1 MHLEPLIPHN
11 KENENMH
18 KRSPL
23 PSTRPDTLRW
33 AIFLALLG
41 PTSAF
46 AQGGLEAA
54 SGPAGTPIINNDHGV
69 PVIDIVPPNASGLSH
84 NQFLDYNVAQP
95 GVVLNNALQ
104 GGQSQLAGAL
114 AANPQFQGQ
123 AASTI
128 LNEVISR
135 NASLIEGPQEIFG
148 RPADYILANPNGI
161 TLNGGSFIN
170 TTRAGFVVGT
180 PELQDEQLQNFN
192 TLNAGGTLQVL
203 QGGQSNAEGA
213 LELIAP
219 KVDQQG
225 LLMAKGDLNVTVGR
239 NRIAH
244 ADGQVLEHLPGTP
257 SSIDANLFG
266 AMRAG
271 RIRVVSTAEGAGVRM
286 GPVKAKADSGI
297 AIHSAGSLHVSGEA
311 DQPAEL
317 HSERGSLQLTAA
329 DDLTLSAV
337 DGKAERI
344 EAKAGK
350 QLTLDAETREN
361 IGHDRDSWN
370 KKFLFITRETYSRN
384 STTTERQQRGVQL
397 EGSDSI
403 TLQSGAN
410 MRLVAAQVKAGGD
423 VTLDSGANL
432 DIAAGIDSTQF
443 KEQVRHRKDLWRGD
457 SDTDTYTE
465 RARPSALSAQRMTVK
480 AKDTLTVE
488 GSSLHSRSDMDINA
502 RRVEVGTTAL
512 QQRSND
518 SNYRGD
524 LVSGTFFGD
533 RKGNDTEGRSVAGS
547 SVTAGGKLNIHA
559 DQVSIKGST
568 VHGKEDAVLYSEKGA
583 LAIEADHGS
592 TRSTKRASDS
602 KLFGLIG
609 SDHEDT
615 TRQQQV
621 LVSDVSS
628 SSNLRLASADE
639 LRIQGA
645 KVEAGAH
652 LQVEAK
658 GDVLIGSAQ
667 TVQES
672 ETRDRQRGLTA
683 SARQTQN
690 AEDGKPESRQY
701 AAGVAYEVSTRHE
714 KVRDTTQVAS
724 ELKGATV
731 GLASEAHLQVNGSTV
746 QASAGDLDVKAR
758 QLTLG
763 ATRNERESTTRAS
776 QSGGGLTV
784 TGGIDRLGSLFE
796 GHHNSSVVTERD
808 NKAQRS
814 ELQASGNLKL
824 EADELVTEAARVTA
838 GATLK
843 VFAKR
848 IDNRAVQE
856 THEREELR
864 SEWSGSLGAS
874 VEYRDLTRP
883 IERLVL
889 GEEAARFQQASPE
902 DAMAAPSVGADMT
915 VEHLKRLEN
924 QRRGI
929 AQVSELSGA
938 KVEVKAERIDD
949 EGTAWRAEAGKLLID
964 AQEHTVR
971 AAENTEEDSVQ
982 RLAYGGDLR
991 VDTSAGSDVNVRAA
1005 GKGGSLDK
1013 HATAITAVPG
1023 SLYGQQG
1030 IQVQLG
1036 SDGRYEGTR
1045 MNGGE
1050 GKVVIHSAGSLSLT
1064 QASDHTEQ
1072 LTRQLDGN
1080 AWAKVGNRPG
1090 STGFDGRGY
1099 LDNAQ
1104 QLAEQTKARVAQID
1118 AKGEVRLSSVGD
1130 LSLEGTRIGNR
1141 EAKTGDILVY
1151 SDGRLQVKAGNDT
1164 QQAAGGKLGG
1174 GLELA
1179 GKRGDTKGG
1188 GIGGHFTHG
1197 KQDENTRQA
1206 VDAQFASAG
1215 KLTLSSRA
1223 REDIALHLQG
1233 LQASAEQIELD
1244 ASRGGMLIEASS
1256 NQEQRNNLDIS
1267 AGAGFNMAT
1276 GTPHTRGLHGRAKVE
1291 LDKRDNQTWNAS
1303 NLRAETIDL
1312 QSRGDTRIEGA
1323 SLEAE
1328 RITGAIDGDL
1338 RIASRKDSVDSLTV
1352 KGDARLSQEKNPQG
1366 YVNAATSLAGPLGGK
1381 VKEKAGSAL
1390 SKADPGFSPT
1400 FSLEVSHV
1408 QRDSVAQQAV
1418 LKGSDGVELKVGG
1431 QAQLVGARLQSAKG
1445 AVALDAGSVSQ
1456 ETLSGNDYRRD
1467 VSIDASNS
1475 PVDLGTAIA
1484 EMAKGK
1490 GAADGENALDLGL
1503 LRTSG
1508 HSRSEQWVS
1517 SVQGKVK

>member
-1 MHLEPLIPHN
+1 MQTL
-11 KENENMH
+11 
-18 KRSPL
+18 SPL
-23 PSTRPDTLRW
+23 PSSRPDTLRW
-33 AIFLALLG
+33 AIFLALLS
-41 PTSAF
+41 PASAF
-46 AQGGLEAA
+46 AQGGLEPA

-69 PVIDIVPPNASGLSH
+69 PVIDIVAPNASGLSH
-84 NQFLDYNVAQP
+84 NQFLDYNVARP

-104 GGQSQLAGAL
+104 PGQSQLAGAL
-114 AANPQFQGQ
+114 AANPQFRGQ

-128 LNEVISR
+128 LNEVVSR

-180 PELQDEQLQNFN
+180 PELQEEQLRHFN
-192 TLNAGGTLQVL
+192 SLNASGTLQVL

-213 LELIAP
+213 LDLIAP

-257 SSIDANLFG
+257 SSIDAKLFG

-286 GPVKAKADSGI
+286 GSKVKADNGI
-297 AIHSAGSLHVSGEA
+297 AIHSAGSLDISGEA
-311 DQPAEL
+311 ATPAEL
-317 HSERGSLQLTAA
+317 NTEQGTLLLTAA

-350 QLTLDAETREN
+350 KLTLDAKTRETIN
-361 IGHDRDSWN
+361 HDRDSWN
-370 KKFLFITRETYSRN
+370 KKFLFITRETYSRE

-397 EGSDSI
+397 QGSDSI
-403 TLQSGAN
+403 ALQSGAD
-410 MRLVAAQVKAGGD
+410 MRLVAAEVKAGGD
-423 VTLDSGANL
+423 MTLDSGANL
-432 DIAAGIDSTQF
+432 DIAAGIDSKQF
-443 KEQVRHRKDLWRGD
+443 KQQVRHRKDLWRGD
-457 SDTDTYTE
+457 SDTDQYTE
-465 RARPSALSAQRMTVK
+465 TARPSSLSAQRMTVN
-480 AKDTLTVE
+480 AKDTLKVE
-488 GSSLHSRSDMDINA
+488 GSNLHSRGDMDLNA
-502 RRVEVGTTAL
+502 KQVEVGTTTL
-512 QQRSND
+512 QHRSND
-518 SNYRGD
+518 GNYRGD
-524 LVSGTFFGD
+524 LVSGTFFGN
-533 RKGNDTEGRSVAGS
+533 RKGNDTEGQSVAGS
-547 SVTAGGKLNIHA
+547 SVTADGKLNGHA

-568 VHGKEDAVLYSEKGA
+568 VYGKKDAVLYSEKGA

-592 TRSTKRASDS
+592 SRSTERKSDS
-602 KLFGLIG
+602 KLFGLFG
-609 SDHEDT
+609 NDQQSTKRE
-615 TRQQQV
+615 QQV

-628 SSNLRLASADE
+628 CSNLRLASAE
-639 LRIQGA
+639 EMRIQGA

-652 LQVEAK
+652 LLVEAK
-658 GDVLIGSAQ
+658 GDLLIGSAQ
-667 TVQES
+667 AVNES
-672 ETRDRQRGLTA
+672 ESRDQQWGLTA
-683 SARQTQN
+683 SARQTQQ

-701 AAGVAYEVSTRHE
+701 AAGVAYEVTTGSE
-714 KVRDTTQVAS
+714 NVRETAQVAS

-731 GLASEAHLQVNGSTV
+731 GLGSGGHLQVKGSKV
-746 QASAGDLDVKAR
+746 QAAAGDLDVKAR
-758 QLTLG
+758 QVTLG
-763 ATRNERESTTRAS
+763 ATGNERESTTSTR

-796 GHHNSSVVTERD
+796 GHHNSTVVTERD
-808 NKAQRS
+808 SKAQRS
-814 ELQASGNLKL
+814 ELQASGNVSVD
-824 EADELVTEAARVTA
+824 ADELVAEAARVTA
-838 GATLK
+838 GDTLK
-843 VFAKR
+843 VSAKR
-848 IDNRAVQE
+848 IDNRAVLD
-856 THEREELR
+856 TYEREELR

-902 DAMAAPSVGADMT
+902 DAMVAPSVGADMT
-915 VEHLKRLEN
+915 LEHLKRLEN
-924 QRRGI
+924 QRRGF

-938 KVEVKAERIDD
+938 HVQVKAEVIDD
-949 EGTAWRAEAGKLLID
+949 QGTAWRANRGQLQVD
-964 AQEHTVR
+964 AQRHSMR
-971 AAENTEEDSVQ
+971 AAENTREDSVE
-982 RLAYGGDLR
+982 RLAFGGDLR
-991 VDTSAGSDVNVRAA
+991 VDTSSGSDLNARGA
-1005 GKGGSLDK
+1005 GKGGSLGK
-1013 HATAITAVPG
+1013 QATASTAVPG

-1045 MNGGE
+1045 IEGGE
-1050 GKVVIHSAGSLSLT
+1050 GEVVIHSEGNLSLP
-1064 QASDHTEQ
+1064 QANDRTEEM
-1072 LTRQLDGN
+1072 TRQLDGN

-1090 STGFDGRGY
+1090 STGFDARGY
-1099 LDNAQ
+1099 LDHAQ
-1104 QLAEQTKARVAQID
+1104 LQAVQAKAQVAQID
-1118 AKGEVRLSSVGD
+1118 AKGAVRLSSAGD
-1130 LSLEGTRIGNR
+1130 LLLEGTRIGSR
-1141 EAKTGDILVY
+1141 EAKVGDIRLH
-1151 SDGRLQVKAGNDT
+1151 SDGLLQVKAGSDT
-1164 QQAAGGKLGG
+1164 QQANGGKLGG

-1179 GKRGDTKGG
+1179 AKMGEAKGG

-1197 KQDENTRQA
+1197 KQDENARQA

-1215 KLTLSSRA
+1215 KLPLSSAA
-1223 REDIALHLQG
+1223 REDIALHLEG
-1233 LQASAEQIELD
+1233 LQASAEQIALN
-1244 ASRGGMLIEASS
+1244 ASSGGMLIEASS
-1256 NQEQRNNLDIS
+1256 NQEQRNNLEIT
-1267 AGAGFNMAT
+1267 AGAGFNMTAGST
-1276 GTPHTRGLHGRAKVE
+1276 DTRGLHGRAKVG

-1303 NLRAETIDL
+1303 NLRAESIDL
-1312 QSRGDTRIEGA
+1312 QGRGDTRIEGA
-1323 SLEAE
+1323 SLEAG

-1338 RIASRKDSVDSLTV
+1338 RIASRKDSVDTLAV
-1352 KGDARLSQEKNPQG
+1352 EGDARLSQEKNPQG

-1400 FSLEVSHV
+1400 LSLQVSHV
-1408 QRDSVAQQAV
+1408 QRDSVGQQAV
-1418 LKGSDGVELKVGG
+1418 LKGSDGIELKVGG
-1431 QAQLVGARLQSAKG
+1431 DAQLVGARLQSAKG
-1445 AVALDAGSVSQ
+1445 TVALDASSVSR

-1467 VSIDASNS
+1467 VSVDASNS

-1517 SVQGKVK
+1517 SVQGGKAE

>member
-1 MHLEPLIPHN
+1 MQIL
-11 KENENMH
+11 
-18 KRSPL
+18 SPL

-41 PTSAF
+41 PSSAL

-54 SGPAGTPIINNDHGV
+54 SGPAGTPIINNEHGV

-84 NQFLDYNVAQP
+84 NQFLDYNVARP

-104 GGQSQLAGAL
+104 DGQSQLAGAL

-180 PELQDEQLQNFN
+180 PELQDEQLRNFN
-192 TLNAGGTLQVL
+192 TLNASGTVQVL

-213 LELIAP
+213 LDLIAP

-244 ADGQVLEHLPGTP
+244 ADGQILEHLPGTP
-257 SSIDANLFG
+257 SSIDASLFG

-271 RIRVVSTAEGAGVRM
+271 RIHVVSTAEGAGVRM
-286 GPVKAKADSGI
+286 GSKVKADNGI
-297 AIHSAGSLHVSGEA
+297 AIHSAGSLDVSGEA
-311 DQPAEL
+311 DKPAEL
-317 HSERGSLQLTAA
+317 HSEQGALLLTAA
-329 DDLTLSAV
+329 DDLTLRAV

-350 QLTLDAETREN
+350 KLTLDAKTREN
-361 IGHDRDSWN
+361 ISHDRDSWK
-370 KKFLFITRETYSRN
+370 KKFLFITRETYSRD

-397 EGSDSI
+397 QSSDSI
-403 TLQSGAN
+403 TLQSGAD
-410 MRLVAAQVKAGGD
+410 MRLVAAKVEAGGD
-423 VTLDSGANL
+423 LALDSGANL
-432 DIAAGIDSTQF
+432 NIAAGIDSTKF
-443 KEQVRHRKDLWRGD
+443 KQQVRHRKDLWRGD
-457 SDTDTYTE
+457 SDTDTYTQT
-465 RARPSALSAQRMTVK
+465 ARPSTLSAQRMTVN
-480 AKDTLTVE
+480 AKDTLKVE
-488 GSSLHSRSDMDINA
+488 GSTLHSRGDMDLNA
-502 RRVEVGTTAL
+502 KQVEVGTTTL
-512 QQRSND
+512 QQRGSD
-518 SNYRGD
+518 GNYRGD
-524 LVSGTFFGD
+524 LVSGTFFGG
-533 RKGNDTEGRSVAGS
+533 RKGNDTEGHSVAGS
-547 SVTAGGKLNIHA
+547 SVTASGKLNIHA

-568 VHGKEDAVLYSEKGA
+568 VRGEKDAVLYSEKGA

-592 TRSTKRASDS
+592 TRATKRESDS
-602 KLFGLIG
+602 KLFGLFANDRE
-609 SDHEDT
+609 ST

-667 TVQES
+667 AVNES
-672 ETRDRQRGLTA
+672 ESRDQQRGLTA
-683 SARQTQN
+683 SARQTQA

-701 AAGVAYEVSTRHE
+701 AAGVAYEVTSGSE
-714 KVRDTTQVAS
+714 KVRDTTQLAS

-731 GLASEAHLQVNGSTV
+731 GLTSEAHLQVNGSKV
-746 QASAGDLDVKAR
+746 QASAGGLDVKAR

-763 ATRNERESTTRAS
+763 ATRNERESTTSTS

-796 GHHNSSVVTERD
+796 GHHNSTVVTERD
-808 NKAQRS
+808 SKTQRS
-814 ELQASGNLKL
+814 ELQASGNVNVD
-824 EADELVTEAARVTA
+824 ADELVTEAARVTA
-838 GATLK
+838 GDTLK
-843 VFAKR
+843 VTAKR
-848 IDNRAVQE
+848 IDNRAVVD
-856 THEREELR
+856 THEREALR
-864 SEWSGSLGAS
+864 NEWSGSLGAS

-883 IERLVL
+883 IERLVM

-902 DAMAAPSVGADMT
+902 DAMVAPSVGADMT

-938 KVEVKAERIDD
+938 KVEVKADTINDQ
-949 EGTAWRAEAGKLLID
+949 GTAWRANAGQLQID
-964 AQEHTVR
+964 AQQHIMR
-971 AAENTEEDSVQ
+971 AAENTQEDSVE
-982 RLAYGGDLR
+982 RLAFGGDLR
-991 VDTSAGSDVNVRAA
+991 IDTSSGSDLNARGA

-1013 HATAITAVPG
+1013 QVTASTAVPG

-1036 SDGRYEGTR
+1036 SDGQYEGTR
-1045 MNGGE
+1045 MDGGE
-1050 GKVVIHSAGSLSLT
+1050 GEVIIHSAGNLSLT
-1064 QASDHTEQ
+1064 QANDRTEE

-1080 AWAKVGNRPG
+1080 AWTKVGNRPG

-1099 LDNAQ
+1099 LDHAQ
-1104 QLAEQTKARVAQID
+1104 LQAVQTKAHVAQID
-1118 AKGEVRLSSVGD
+1118 ARGEVRLSSAGD
-1130 LSLEGTRIGNR
+1130 LLLEGTRIGSR
-1141 EAKTGDILVY
+1141 EAKVGDIRLH

-1164 QQAAGGKLGG
+1164 QQASGGKLGG

-1179 GKRGDTKGG
+1179 AKMGETKGG

-1197 KQDENTRQA
+1197 TQDENARQA

-1215 KLTLSSRA
+1215 KLTLGSAA
-1223 REDIALHLQG
+1223 REDIALHLEG
-1233 LQASAEQIELD
+1233 LQASAEQIELN
-1244 ASRGGMLIEASS
+1244 ASSGGMLIEASS
-1256 NQEQRNNLDIS
+1256 NQEQRNNLDIT
-1267 AGAGFNMAT
+1267 AGAGFNMSS
-1276 GTPHTRGLHGRAKVE
+1276 GTTDTRGLHGRAKVE

-1323 SLEAE
+1323 SLEAG

-1338 RIASRKDSVDSLTV
+1338 RIASRKDSVDTLTV

-1381 VKEKAGSAL
+1381 VQEKAGSAL

-1400 FSLEVSHV
+1400 FSLDVSHV
-1408 QRDSVAQQAV
+1408 QRDSVGQQAV
-1418 LKGSDGVELKVGG
+1418 LKGSDGIELKVGG
-1431 QAQLVGARLQSAKG
+1431 EAQLVGARLQSAKG
-1445 AVALDAGSVSQ
+1445 AVALDAGSVSR

-1467 VSIDASNS
+1467 ISVDASNS

-1517 SVQGKVK
+1517 SVQGGKAE

>member
-1 MHLEPLIPHN
+1 MQKL
-11 KENENMH
+11 
-18 KRSPL
+18 SPS
-23 PSTRPDTLRW
+23 PYTRPNILRW

-41 PTSAF
+41 STSVL

-54 SGPAGTPIINNDHGV
+54 SGPAGTPLINNNHGV

-84 NQFLDYNVAQP
+84 NQFIDYNVARP

-104 GGQSQLAGAL
+104 AGQSQLAGAL

-128 LNEVISR
+128 LNEVVSR
-135 NASLIEGPQEIFG
+135 NASQIEGPQEIFG

-180 PELQDEQLQNFN
+180 PELQDEQLRHFN
-192 TLNAGGTLQVL
+192 TLNANGTLQV
-203 QGGQSNAEGA
+203 QKGGQSNAEGA
-213 LELIAP
+213 LDLIAP

-244 ADGQVLEHLPGTP
+244 ADGQILEHLPGTP
-257 SSIDANLFG
+257 SSIDASLFG

-271 RIRVVSTAEGAGVRM
+271 RIRVISTAEGAGVRM
-286 GPVKAKADSGI
+286 GPVNATADSGI
-297 AIHSAGSLHVSGEA
+297 EIHSAGSLQISGEN
-311 DQPAEL
+311 DKPAEL
-317 HSERGSLQLTAA
+317 HSKRGGLQLVAA

-350 QLTLDAETREN
+350 TLVLDARAREQVAR
-361 IGHDRDSWN
+361 DRDSWN
-370 KKFLFITRETYSRN
+370 KKFLLITHETYRRD
-384 STTTERQQRGVQL
+384 STTTERQQRGVEL
-397 EGSDSI
+397 HASDSVS
-403 TLQSGAN
+403 LQSGAD
-410 MRLVAAQVKAGGD
+410 MRLVAAKVKAGTD
-423 VTLDSGANL
+423 LTLDSGANL
-432 DIAAGIDSTQF
+432 NIAAGIDSTQF

-457 SDTDTYTE
+457 SDTEKYTE
-465 RARPSALSAQRMTVK
+465 TARPSNLSAQRMTVK
-480 AKDTLTVE
+480 GNDLLKVE
-488 GSSLHSRSDMDINA
+488 GSTLHSRGDMDISG
-502 RRVEVGTTAL
+502 RQVEVGTTAL
-512 QQRSND
+512 QQRS
-518 SNYRGD
+518 SGGNYRGD

-533 RKGNDTEGRSVAGS
+533 RKGNDTEGKSVAGS
-547 SVTAGGKLNIHA
+547 SVGAEGKLNIHA

-592 TRSTKRASDS
+592 SRSTERKSDS

-609 SDHEDT
+609 KDRENT
-615 TRQQQV
+615 TRRQQV
-621 LVSDVSS
+621 LMSDVSS
-628 SSNLRLASADE
+628 ASNLRLASAEE

-645 KVEAGAH
+645 KVEAGGH

-667 TVQES
+667 AVNES
-672 ETRDRQRGLTA
+672 ETRSQQRGFTA
-683 SARQTQN
+683 SARQTQE

-701 AAGVAYEVSTRHE
+701 AAGVAYEVTNGHE
-714 KVRDTTQVAS
+714 TERETTQVAS

-731 GLASEAHLQVNGSTV
+731 SLASEAHLQINGSKV
-746 QASAGDLDVKAR
+746 QASAGDLDVKAT
-758 QLTLG
+758 QVTLG
-763 ATRNERESTTRAS
+763 TTRNERESTTRTS

-784 TGGIDRLGSLFE
+784 TGGIDRLGSFFE
-796 GHHNSSVVTERD
+796 GHHNSTQVSEHD
-808 NKAQRS
+808 SKAQRS
-814 ELQASGNLKL
+814 ELQASGHLKL
-824 EADELVTEAARVTA
+824 DADELVTEAAHATA
-838 GATLK
+838 GDTLK
-843 VFAKR
+843 VNAKR
-848 IDNRAVQE
+848 IENRAVMD
-856 THEREELR
+856 THERQEQR
-864 SEWSGSLGAS
+864 NEWSGSLGAS

-902 DAMAAPSVGADMT
+902 DAMVAPSVGADMT

-929 AQVSELSGA
+929 AQISELSGA
-938 KVEVKAERIDD
+938 KVEVKADKIDD
-949 EGTAWRAEAGKLLID
+949 HGTAWRAEAGELLID
-964 AQEHTVR
+964 AQEHTLH
-971 AAENTEEDSVQ
+971 AAKNTQENSVQ

-991 VDTSAGSDVNVRAA
+991 IDTSTGEDLNVRGA

-1013 HATAITAVPG
+1013 QVTTSTAVPG
-1023 SLYGQQG
+1023 SLYGQRG

-1036 SDGRYEGTR
+1036 SDGLYEGTR
-1045 MNGGE
+1045 MDGGA
-1050 GKVVIHSAGSLSLT
+1050 GDVVIHSAGNLSLT
-1064 QASDHTEQ
+1064 QANDRTEQ
-1072 LTRQLDGN
+1072 LSRQLDGN

-1090 STGFDGRGY
+1090 STGLDGRGY
-1099 LDNAQ
+1099 LDHARQ
-1104 QLAEQTKARVAQID
+1104 QAVQTKAQVAQID
-1118 AKGEVRLSSVGD
+1118 AKGEVRLSSEGD
-1130 LSLEGTRIGNR
+1130 LLLEGTRIGSR
-1141 EAKTGDILVY
+1141 KAKVGDVTVQ

-1164 QQAAGGKLGG
+1164 QQATGGKLGG

-1179 GKRGDTKGG
+1179 GKMGESKGG

-1197 KQDENTRQA
+1197 KQDENAHQA
-1206 VDAQFASAG
+1206 VDAQIASAG

-1233 LQASAEQIELD
+1233 LQASAEQIALN
-1244 ASRGGMLIEASS
+1244 ASSGGMLIEASS
-1256 NQEQRNNLDIS
+1256 NQEQRNNLDIT
-1267 AGAGFNMAT
+1267 AGAGFNMTA
-1276 GTPHTRGLHGRAKVE
+1276 GTSDTRGLHGRAKVE
-1291 LDKRDNQTWNAS
+1291 LDKRDNQAWNAS
-1303 NLRAETIDL
+1303 NLRAENIDL

-1323 SLEAE
+1323 SLEAG
-1328 RITGAIDGDL
+1328 RITGAVDGDL
-1338 RIASRKDSVDSLTV
+1338 RIASRKDSVDTLTV
-1352 KGDARLSQEKNPQG
+1352 KADARLSQEKNPQG

-1381 VKEKAGSAL
+1381 VKEKAGEAL

-1400 FSLEVSHV
+1400 FNLDVSHV
-1408 QRDSVAQQAV
+1408 QRDSVGHQAV
-1418 LKGSDGVELKVGG
+1418 LKGSDGIDLKVGG
-1431 QAQLVGARLQSAKG
+1431 DAQLVGARLQSAKG
-1445 AVALDAGSVSQ
+1445 KVALDAGSVTR

-1467 VSIDASNS
+1467 VSVDASNS

-1484 EMAKGK
+1484 DISKGK
-1490 GAADGENALDLGL
+1490 GAADGENALDLGV

-1517 SVQGKVK
+1517 SVQGKGE

>member
-1 MHLEPLIPHN
+1 MQIL
-11 KENENMH
+11 
-18 KRSPL
+18 SPL
-23 PSTRPDTLRW
+23 ASTRPDTLRW

-41 PTSAF
+41 PTSAL

-54 SGPAGTPIINNDHGV
+54 SSPAGTPIISNVHGV

-84 NQFLDYNVAQP
+84 NQFLDYNVARA

-104 GGQSQLAGAL
+104 DGQSQLAGAL

-128 LNEVISR
+128 LNEVVSR

-180 PELQDEQLQNFN
+180 PELQDEQLRHLN
-192 TLNAGGTLQVL
+192 TLNSAGTLQVL
-203 QGGQSNAEGA
+203 QGGQANAEGA
-213 LELIAP
+213 LDLIAP
-219 KVDQQG
+219 KVDHQG

-244 ADGQVLEHLPGTP
+244 ADGQILEHLPGTP

-286 GPVKAKADSGI
+286 GSKVKADNGI
-297 AIHSAGSLHVSGEA
+297 AIHSAGSLDVSGTA
-311 DQPAEL
+311 DNPAEL
-317 HSERGSLQLTAA
+317 HSEQGALLLTAA

-350 QLTLDAETREN
+350 KLTLDAKTREN
-361 IGHDRDSWN
+361 ISHDRDSWN
-370 KKFLFITRETYSRN
+370 KKFLFITRETYSRE

-397 EGSDSI
+397 QGSDGI
-403 TLQSGAN
+403 TLQSGAD
-410 MRLVAAQVKAGGD
+410 MRLVAAELKAGSGM
-423 VTLDSGANL
+423 TLDSGANL
-432 DIAAGIDSTQF
+432 DIVAGIDSKQF

-457 SDTDTYTE
+457 SDTDQYTE
-465 RARPSALSAQRMTVK
+465 TARPSTLSAQRMTVN
-480 AKDTLTVE
+480 AKDTLKVQ
-488 GSSLHSRSDMDINA
+488 GSTLHSRGDMGLNA
-502 RRVEVGTTAL
+502 KQVEIGTTAL

-518 SNYRGD
+518 ANYRGD
-524 LVSGTFFGD
+524 LVSGSFFGD
-533 RKGNDTEGRSVAGS
+533 RKGSDIEGQSVAGS
-547 SVTAGGKLNIHA
+547 SVTADGKLNIHA

-568 VHGKEDAVLYSEKGA
+568 VHGNKDAVLYSEKGA

-592 TRSTKRASDS
+592 SRSTERKSDS
-602 KLFGLIG
+602 KLFGLFG
-609 SDHEDT
+609 SDHEST
-615 TRQQQV
+615 TRQQEV

-628 SSNLRLASADE
+628 SSNLRLASAEE

-645 KVEAGAH
+645 RVEAGQH

-658 GDVLIGSAQ
+658 GDVLIGSTQA
-667 TVQES
+667 VNES
-672 ETRDRQRGLTA
+672 DSRDQQRGLTA
-683 SARQTQN
+683 SARQTQV

-701 AAGVAYEVSTRHE
+701 AAGVAYEVVTSSE
-714 KVRDTTQVAS
+714 KLRETTQVAS

-731 GLASEAHLQVNGSTV
+731 GVSSEGHLQVNGSKV

-758 QLTLG
+758 QVTLG
-763 ATRNERESTTRAS
+763 ATRNEHETTNGES

-796 GHHNSSVVTERD
+796 GHHNSTVVTERD
-808 NKAQRS
+808 SKAQRS
-814 ELQASGNLKL
+814 ELQASGNVNVD
-824 EADELVTEAARVTA
+824 ADELVTEAARVT
-838 GATLK
+838 GGDTLK
-843 VFAKR
+843 VTAKR
-848 IDNRAVQE
+848 IDNRAVVD
-856 THEREELR
+856 THDREELR
-864 SEWSGSLGAS
+864 NEWSGSLGAS

-883 IERLVL
+883 IERLIQ

-902 DAMAAPSVGADMT
+902 DAMVAPSVGADMT

-938 KVEVKAERIDD
+938 KVEVKADTIDD
-949 EGTAWRAEAGKLLID
+949 QGTAWRANAGQLQID
-964 AQEHTVR
+964 AQKHRMR
-971 AAENTEEDSVQ
+971 AAENTQEDSVQ
-982 RLAYGGDLR
+982 RLAFGGDLR
-991 VDTSAGSDVNVRAA
+991 LDTSSGSDLNGRGA

-1013 HATAITAVPG
+1013 QATASTAVPG

-1030 IQVQLG
+1030 IQIQLG
-1036 SDGRYEGTR
+1036 SDGHYEGTR
-1045 MNGGE
+1045 MDGGE
-1050 GKVVIHSAGSLSLT
+1050 GEVVIQSAGNLSLT
-1064 QASDHTEQ
+1064 QANDRTEE

-1099 LDNAQ
+1099 LDHVQ
-1104 QLAEQTKARVAQID
+1104 QQTVQTKAHVAQID
-1118 AKGEVRLSSVGD
+1118 AKGEVRLSSAGD
-1130 LSLEGTRIGNR
+1130 LLLEGTRIGSR
-1141 EAKTGDILVY
+1141 EAKVGDVRLH
-1151 SDGRLQVKAGNDT
+1151 SDGRLRVKAGNDT
-1164 QQAAGGKLGG
+1164 QQASGGKLGG

-1179 GKRGDTKGG
+1179 AKIGETKGG
-1188 GIGGHFTHG
+1188 GIGGHFSHG
-1197 KQDENTRQA
+1197 TQDESARQA
-1206 VDAQFASAG
+1206 VDAQFTSAG
-1215 KLTLSSRA
+1215 NLTLSSAA
-1223 REDIALHLQG
+1223 REDLALHLEG
-1233 LQASAEQIELD
+1233 LQASAEQIELN
-1244 ASRGGMLIEASS
+1244 ASSGGILIEASS
-1256 NQEQRNNLDIS
+1256 NQEQRNNLDIT
-1267 AGAGFNMAT
+1267 AGAGFNMTA
-1276 GTPHTRGLHGRAKVE
+1276 GTTDTRGLHGRAKVE
-1291 LDKRDNQTWNAS
+1291 LDKRGNQTWNTS
-1303 NLRAETIDL
+1303 NLRAETINL

-1323 SLEAE
+1323 SLEAG
-1328 RITGAIDGDL
+1328 RITGIVDGDL
-1338 RIASRKDSVDSLTV
+1338 RIASRKDSVDTLTV
-1352 KGDARLSQEKNPQG
+1352 KGDARLSHEKNPQG
-1366 YVNAATSLAGPLGGK
+1366 YLNAATSLAGPLGGK
-1381 VKEKAGSAL
+1381 VKDKAGSTL
-1390 SKADPGFSPT
+1390 SKADPGISPT
-1400 FSLEVSHV
+1400 FSLDVSHV
-1408 QRDSVAQQAV
+1408 QRDSVGQQAV
-1418 LKGSDGVELKVGG
+1418 LKGSDGVQLKVGG
-1431 QAQLVGARLQSAKG
+1431 DAQLVGARLQSAKG
-1445 AVALDAGSVSQ
+1445 AVALDAGSVTR

-1467 VSIDASNS
+1467 VSVDVSNS

-1490 GAADGENALDLGL
+1490 GAADGENGLDLGL

-1517 SVQGKVK
+1517 SVQGKAE

>member
-1 MHLEPLIPHN
+1 MQIL
-11 KENENMH
+11 
-18 KRSPL
+18 SPL
-23 PSTRPDTLRW
+23 PSDRPDTLRW

-41 PTSAF
+41 PTSAL
-46 AQGGLEAA
+46 AQGGLEAV

-84 NQFLDYNVAQP
+84 NQFLDYNVARA

-128 LNEVISR
+128 LNEVVSR

-180 PELQDEQLQNFN
+180 PELQDEQLRNFN
-192 TLNAGGTLQVL
+192 TLNTAGTLQVL
-203 QGGQSNAEGA
+203 SDGQSNAEGA
-213 LELIAP
+213 LDLIAP

-257 SSIDANLFG
+257 SSIDASLFG

-286 GPVKAKADSGI
+286 GPMDFRADDGI
-297 AIHSAGSLHVSGEA
+297 DVQSAGALTISGAGEQYA
-311 DQPAEL
+311 TL
-317 HSERGSLQLTAA
+317 NTKHGLLRLGAA
-329 DDLTLSAV
+329 DDLALHNA
-337 DGKAERI
+337 DGQAERI
-344 EAKAGK
+344 EIRAGNK
-350 QLTLDAETREN
+350 LTLDGEARQALSKDKDNWSKKFVFITHETYDSERTTTQTSQQ
-361 IGHDRDSWN
+361 GTRLLGRDSV
-370 KKFLFITRETYSRN
+370 L
-384 STTTERQQRGVQL
+384 L
-397 EGSDSI
+397 E
-403 TLQSGAN
+403 SGGD
-410 MRLVAAQVKAGGD
+410 MQLVAADINVLEELTIASGGD
-423 VTLDSGANL
+423 L
-432 DIAAGIDSTQF
+432 DIAGGLDSERIEETI
-443 KEQVRHRKDLWRGD
+443 RHRKHLWRGD
-457 SDTDTYTE
+457 RDTEQFKET
-465 RARPSALSAQRMTVK
+465 ARPSELNANRMTLKASDTVK
-480 AKDTLTVE
+480 VRGSTLK
-488 GSSLHSRSDMDINA
+488 SRSDMAING
-502 RRVEVGTTAL
+502 RQVEVGTLAL
-512 QQRSND
+512 QDTNTESG
-518 SNYRGD
+518 YRGD

-533 RKGNDTEGRSVAGS
+533 RKGNDTQGQTVAGS
-547 SVTAGGKLNIHA
+547 QVIAGGKLEVIA
-559 DQVSIKGST
+559 DQVTIKGST
-568 VHGKEDAVLYSEKGA
+568 VNGTEDAVLYSTKGQLTIA
-583 LAIEADHGS
+583 ADHASS
-592 TRSTKRASDS
+592 TSTDHDS
-602 KLFGLIG
+602 SSQVFGLFGN
-609 SDHEDT
+609 DN
-615 TRQQQV
+615 TRTSRNDQV
-621 LVSDVSS
+621 LISDVSS

-639 LRIQGA
+639 MRIQGA
-645 KVEAGAH
+645 KVEAGQH

-658 GDVLIGSAQ
+658 GDVMIESSQALA
-667 TVQES
+667 ES
-672 ETRDRQRGLTA
+672 ETHTRQRGLTA
-683 SARQTQN
+683 SAKQTQG
-690 AEDGKPESRQY
+690 AEDGKRESHQY
-701 AAGVAYEVSTRHE
+701 SAGLAYDVDDSTRKQSE
-714 KVRDTTQVAS
+714 TTQVAS
-724 ELKGATV
+724 ELKGASVALDSGT
-731 GLASEAHLQVNGSTV
+731 HLQVNGSKV
-746 QASAGDLDVKAR
+746 QASDGDLDVDAS
-758 QLTLG
+758 QVTLG
-763 ATRNERESTTRAS
+763 ATRNSRDSTITDT

-796 GHHNSSVVTERD
+796 GHHNKTVLTERD
-808 NKAQRS
+808 SQAQRS
-814 ELQASGNLKL
+814 ELQASGNVKVN
-824 EADELVTEAARVTA
+824 ADELVTEAARVTA
-838 GATLK
+838 GDTLM
-843 VFAKR
+843 VSAKR
-848 IDNRAVQE
+848 IDNRAVLD
-856 THEREELR
+856 THDREELR
-864 SEWSGSLGAS
+864 NEWSGSLGAS

-902 DAMAAPSVGADMT
+902 DAMVAPSVGADMT

-938 KVEVKAERIDD
+938 KVEVKADTLDD
-949 EGTAWRAEAGKLLID
+949 QGTAWRANAGQLQIEA
-964 AQEHTVR
+964 QTHTMR
-971 AAENTEEDSVQ
+971 AAENIQEDSVQ

-991 VDTSAGSDVNVRAA
+991 IDTSSGSDLNARGA

-1013 HATAITAVPG
+1013 QATAGTAVPG

-1036 SDGRYEGTR
+1036 SDGQYEGTR
-1045 MNGGE
+1045 INGGE
-1050 GKVVIHSAGSLSLT
+1050 GEVVIHSEGNLSLP
-1064 QASDHTEQ
+1064 QANDRTEE

-1099 LDNAQ
+1099 LDHAQ
-1104 QLAEQTKARVAQID
+1104 LQTVQTKAHVAQID
-1118 AKGEVRLSSVGD
+1118 AKGEVRLSSAGD
-1130 LSLEGTRIGNR
+1130 LSLEGTRIGSR
-1141 EAKTGDILVY
+1141 EAKVGEIRLH
-1151 SDGRLQVKAGNDT
+1151 SDGVLQVKAGSDT
-1164 QQAAGGKLGG
+1164 QQANGGKLGG

-1179 GKRGDTKGG
+1179 AKMGETKGG

-1197 KQDENTRQA
+1197 TQDENARQA
-1206 VDAQFASAG
+1206 VAAQFASAG
-1215 KLTLSSRA
+1215 KLNLSSAA
-1223 REDIALHLQG
+1223 REDIALHLEG
-1233 LQASAEQIELD
+1233 LQAAAEQIALN
-1244 ASRGGMLIEASS
+1244 ASSGGTLIEASS
-1256 NQEQRNNLDIS
+1256 NQEQRNNLEIT
-1267 AGAGFNMAT
+1267 AGAGFNMTA
-1276 GTPHTRGLHGRAKVE
+1276 GTTDTRGLHGRAKVE

-1323 SLEAE
+1323 SLEAG

-1400 FSLEVSHV
+1400 LSLQVSHV
-1408 QRDSVAQQAV
+1408 QRDSVGQQAV

-1431 QAQLVGARLQSAKG
+1431 DAQLVGARLQSAKG
-1445 AVALDAGSVSQ
+1445 AVALDASSVSR
-1456 ETLSGNDYRRD
+1456 ETLNGNDYRRD
-1467 VSIDASNS
+1467 VSVDASNS

-1490 GAADGENALDLGL
+1490 GAANGENALDLGL

-1517 SVQGKVK
+1517 SVQGGKAE

>member
-1 MHLEPLIPHN
+1 MQTL
-11 KENENMH
+11 
-18 KRSPL
+18 SPL
-23 PSTRPDTLRW
+23 PCTRPDSLRW

-41 PTSAF
+41 PASAF

-54 SGPAGTPIINNDHGV
+54 SGPAGTPIINNAHGV

-84 NQFLDYNVAQP
+84 NQFLDYNVARP
-95 GVVLNNALQ
+95 GVVLNNAVQ
-104 GGQSQLAGAL
+104 DGQSQLAGAL

-128 LNEVISR
+128 LNEVVSR

-180 PELQDEQLQNFN
+180 PELQDEQLRNFN
-192 TLNAGGTLQVL
+192 TLNANGTLQVL

-213 LELIAP
+213 LDLIAP

-244 ADGQVLEHLPGTP
+244 ADGQILEHLPATP
-257 SSIDANLFG
+257 SSIDASLFG

-286 GPVKAKADSGI
+286 GSNVKADNGI
-297 AIHSAGSLHVSGEA
+297 AIHSAGSLVVSGDA
-311 DQPAEL
+311 DNPAEL
-317 HSERGSLQLTAA
+317 HSEHGDLLLTAA
-329 DDLTLSAV
+329 DDLTVSAT

-344 EAKAGK
+344 EVRAGK
-350 QLTLDAETREN
+350 KLTLDAKAREN
-361 IGHDRDSWN
+361 ISHDRESWN
-370 KKFLFITRETYSRN
+370 NKFLFITRETYSRD
-384 STTTERQQRGVQL
+384 SSTTERQQRGVQL
-397 EGSDSI
+397 QGSDSI
-403 TLQSGAN
+403 TLQSGAD
-410 MRLVAAQVKAGGD
+410 MRLVAAEVNAGTD
-423 VTLDSGANL
+423 MTLDSGANL
-432 DIAAGIDSTQF
+432 DITAGIDSQQL
-443 KEQVRHRKDLWRGD
+443 KAQVRHRKDLWRGD
-457 SDTDTYTE
+457 RDTDTYTE
-465 RARPSALSAQRMTVK
+465 TARPSTLSAQRMTVN
-480 AKDTLTVE
+480 AKDALKVE
-488 GSSLHSRSDMDINA
+488 GSTLHSRGDMDINA
-502 RRVEVGTTAL
+502 TQVEVGTTAL

-518 SNYRGD
+518 GNYRGD
-524 LVSGTFFGD
+524 LVSGTFFGG
-533 RKGNDTEGRSVAGS
+533 RKGNDTEGQSVAGS
-547 SVTAGGKLNIHA
+547 SATADGELNIRA

-568 VHGKEDAVLYSEKGA
+568 VHGNKDAVLYSEKGA

-592 TRSTKRASDS
+592 TRITERQSDS

-609 SDHEDT
+609 SDHENT

-628 SSNLRLASADE
+628 SSNLRLASAEE

-667 TVQES
+667 AVNES
-672 ETRDRQRGLTA
+672 ETRHQQRGLTA
-683 SARQTQN
+683 GARQTQD
-690 AEDGKPESRQY
+690 AKDGKPESRQY
-701 AAGVAYEVSTRHE
+701 AAGVAYEVVTGSE

-731 GLASEAHLQVNGSTV
+731 GLSSEEHLQVNGSKV

-758 QLTLG
+758 QVTLG
-763 ATRNERESTTRAS
+763 ATRNEHEVTTGESHG
-776 QSGGGLTV
+776 GGGLTV

-796 GHHNSSVVTERD
+796 GHHDSTVVTERD
-808 NKAQRS
+808 SKAQRS

-824 EADELVTEAARVTA
+824 DADALVTEAARVTA
-838 GATLK
+838 GDTLK
-843 VFAKR
+843 VTAKR
-848 IDNRAVQE
+848 IDNRAVLD
-856 THEREELR
+856 THDREER
-864 SEWSGSLGAS
+864 RNAWSGSLGAS

-929 AQVSELSGA
+929 AQVSELTGA
-938 KVEVKAERIDD
+938 KVEVKADKIDD
-949 EGTAWRAEAGKLLID
+949 QGTAWRANAGQLQIEAQAHIM
-964 AQEHTVR
+964 R
-971 AAENTEEDSVQ
+971 AAENTEQGSVQ
-982 RLAYGGDLR
+982 RLAYGGDVR
-991 VDTSAGSDVNVRAA
+991 VDTSSGSDVNVRAA
-1005 GKGGSLDK
+1005 GKGGSLGK
-1013 HATAITAVPG
+1013 QTTASTAVPG

-1036 SDGRYEGTR
+1036 SDGQYEGTR
-1045 MNGGE
+1045 MDGGE
-1050 GKVVIHSAGSLSLT
+1050 GDVVIHSAGTLSLP
-1064 QASDHTEQ
+1064 QANDRAEQ
-1072 LTRQLDGN
+1072 LTRELDGN

-1090 STGFDGRGY
+1090 STGIDGRGY
-1099 LDNAQ
+1099 LDHAQ
-1104 QLAEQTKARVAQID
+1104 RQALHTKARVAQID

-1130 LSLEGTRIGNR
+1130 LLLEGTRIGSR
-1141 EAKTGDILVY
+1141 EAQVGDIRLH

-1164 QQAAGGKLGG
+1164 QQASGGKLGG

-1179 GKRGDTKGG
+1179 AKMGETKGG

-1197 KQDENTRQA
+1197 KQDEDARQA
-1206 VDAQFASAG
+1206 VDARFASAG
-1215 KLTLSSRA
+1215 KLTLTSAA
-1223 REDIALHLQG
+1223 REDIALHLEG
-1233 LQASAEQIELD
+1233 LQASAEKIELN
-1244 ASRGGMLIEASS
+1244 ASNGGMLIEASS
-1256 NQEQRNNLDIS
+1256 NQEQRNNLDIT
-1267 AGAGFNMAT
+1267 AGAGFNMAAGAT
-1276 GTPHTRGLHGRAKVE
+1276 DTRGLHGRAKVE

-1303 NLRAETIDL
+1303 NLRAEHIDL

-1323 SLEAE
+1323 SLEAG
-1328 RITGAIDGDL
+1328 RITGMVDGDL
-1338 RIASRKDSVDSLTV
+1338 RIASRKDNVDTLTV

-1381 VKEKAGSAL
+1381 VQEKAGSAL

-1408 QRDSVAQQAV
+1408 QRDSVGQQAV
-1418 LKGSDGVELKVGG
+1418 LKGSDGVALKVGG
-1431 QAQLVGARLQSAKG
+1431 EAQLVGARLQSAKG
-1445 AVALDAGSVSQ
+1445 EVALNASSVSR

-1467 VSIDASNS
+1467 VSVDASNS

-1508 HSRSEQWVS
+1508 HNRNEQWVS
-1517 SVQGKVK
+1517 SVQGKAE